1 MALFLLLML
10 FHNAQDNPYSETK
23 TTFLPSLP
31 CRLLSR
37 DDKDPQQGAPA
48 GKCCALGNLP
58 SWPGGVWGWP
68 GGDRNPLKAELPQ
81 CHPSLTSFLEAV
93 LNSRQHWKFLVVKA
107 PLSQKPKRSFWFYSL
122 SLPSAVDQREPLFP
136 FLARCMSCKD
146 RCNDSKGEN
155 TQSCITNQFISK
167 QSTPALQ
174 ICLQLLS
181 AVLFLNCLQVA
192 DFSVVLLLPMYTQ
205 DLARHNFHYH
215 EFKLPKFPA
224 H

>member
-1 MALFLLLML
+1 ML
-10 FHNAQDNPYSETK
+10 KIILTLKPK
-23 TTFLPSLP
+23 PSFCLP
-31 CRLLSR
+31 CPA
-37 DDKDPQQGAPA
+37 DPLTGWQGAPW
-48 GKCCALGNLP
+48 GKCWLGLGVTRRTQEPFKSSAP
-58 SWPGGVWGWP
+58 SVSS
-68 GGDRNPLKAELPQ
+68 
-81 CHPSLTSFLEAV
+81 SLTSFLEAV
-93 LNSRQHWKFLVVKA
+93 LNSRQHWKLLVVKA
-107 PLSQKPKRSFWFYSL
+107 PLSPKPERSFWSHSL

-136 FLARCMSCKD
+136 FLAQCMSCRE

-155 TQSCITNQFISK
+155 MQSCITNQFISK

-192 DFSVVLLLPMYTQ
+192 DFSVALLLPMYTQ
-205 DLARHNFHYH
+205 GLARYNFHER